1 MTQKD
6 TEQLIKKYLNGETS
20 LEEEKLLAREVS
32 RDNAPQE
39 WKIITEMIGDL
50 AVDEAVYD
58 EMVTKRKTSRT
69 FKIWPWLGAACVA
82 ALMVVVFTPPRNENT
97 LAKNGNKNSTI
108 IVKKVVKDAPITPA
122 EKSKPLEIKTEKQVP
137 TRMLTANAQ
146 KRTAKKQKVKTTTDS
161 PSEAQV
167 ESADVEIVKTPNPV
181 ELYKQEF
188 LARTNAIK
196 ERGKRVTTD
205 VANANNEMSA
215 LQNKLFN

>member
-50 AVDEAVYD
+50 AVDETVYD

-97 LAKNGNKNSTI
+97 LAKNGNKNSNVTI
-108 IVKKVVKDAPITPA
+108 KNIVEEAPITPS
-122 EKSKPLEIKTEKQVP
+122 EKSKLVETKTEKQVR
-137 TRMLTANAQ
+137 TRMVAAKVQ
-146 KRTAKKQKVKTTTDS
+146 KRTTKKQIIKTTADS
-161 PSEAQV
+161 PAEPQV
-167 ESADVEIVKTPNPV
+167 ESASVEIVKTVDPV
-181 ELYKQEF
+181 ELYKKEF
-188 LARTNAIK
+188 LAHTNAIK
-196 ERGKRVTTD
+196 ERGKRVTKD
-205 VANANNEMSA
+205 VANANNEMNA